1 MRVIPII
8 KERDDGVLDQGVV
21 EVESGWMYSEGKA
34 TFINALIERD
44 RRACAHTHTHGRA
57 HTHAQNQKMISI
69 YGFGFFG
76 LFSFVFCPFF

>member
-21 EVESGWMYSEGKA
+21 EVESGWIYSEGKA

-44 RRACAHTHTHGRA
+44 RSACMHTHTCAHTHTHRIK
-57 HTHAQNQKMISI
+57 KMISI
-69 YGFGFFG
+69 YGFGIFG